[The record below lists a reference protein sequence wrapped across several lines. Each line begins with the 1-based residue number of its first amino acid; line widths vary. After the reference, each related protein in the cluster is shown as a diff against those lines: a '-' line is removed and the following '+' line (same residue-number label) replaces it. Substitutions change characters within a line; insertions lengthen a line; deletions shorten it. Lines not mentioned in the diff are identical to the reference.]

1 MRTDLVRSNLCPRQ
15 LAPSAAGRNKVTK
28 TRGHPLKPSSK
39 GRLVQLTIRAQL
51 HLPLH
56 TILRSEA
63 CNSSLSRSSCLGRL
77 VSVVLSQPSRWSCLG
92 RLVRVVLSRSSCLGC
107 LVPVVLSRSSCLS
120 RLVPVVLSQSSG
132 RLVSPVSVVLSH
144 RLISVLSQSSCPGR
158 LVSVVLS
165 QSSCLI
171 VLSQSCLSRL
181 VSVVS
186 VVLSRSHLQS
196 KRRCGSGAK

>member
-39 GRLVQLTIRAQL
+39 ARLVQLTIRAQL

-77 VSVVLSQPSRWSCLG
+77 VSAVSVVLPRSSCPSR
-92 RLVRVVLSRSSCLGC
+92 LVSVVLSRLSCPG
-107 LVPVVLSRSSCLS
+107 
-120 RLVPVVLSQSSG
+120 RLIPVVLSQSSCPC
-132 RLVSPVSVVLSH
+132 RLVSVVWSSCLTRLSRLVSSSYLSLVSVVVSRSSGLCRLVSVVLSH
-144 RLISVLSQSSCPGR
+144 RLISVLSQSSCLSRFGR
-158 LVSVVLS
+158 LVSVSLT
-165 QSSCLI
+165 I
-171 VLSQSCLSRL
+171 
-181 VSVVS
+181 
-186 VVLSRSHLQS
+186 
-196 KRRCGSGAK
+196 